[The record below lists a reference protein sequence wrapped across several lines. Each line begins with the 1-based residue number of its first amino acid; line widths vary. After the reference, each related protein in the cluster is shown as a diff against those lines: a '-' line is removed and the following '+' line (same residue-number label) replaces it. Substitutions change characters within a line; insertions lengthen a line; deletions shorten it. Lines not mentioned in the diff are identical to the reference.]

1 MPNQR
6 PGEIRRNTM
15 TSLAFSANDH
25 RFISLDREP
34 RRSFAAR
41 LADLQARAE
50 DTTIPDTANVA
61 LRLVLAAMP
70 FGMLAWM
77 FVAV

>member
-1 MPNQR
+1 
-6 PGEIRRNTM
+6 M
-15 TSLAFSANDH
+15 TSFALSANDS

-41 LADLQARAE
+41 LAALQACAE
-50 DTTIPDTANVA
+50 DAELPDAASLVG
-61 LRLVLAAMP
+61 RLVFAAMP

>member
-1 MPNQR
+1 
-6 PGEIRRNTM
+6 M
-15 TSLAFSANDH
+15 TSFAFTAADH
-25 RFISLDREP
+25 RFITLDREP

-41 LADLQARAE
+41 LAALQTSAE
-50 DTTIPDTANVA
+50 GAEVPDAVTLAG
-61 LRLVLAAMP
+61 RLVLAAMP

>member
-1 MPNQR
+1 
-6 PGEIRRNTM
+6 M

-41 LADLQARAE
+41 LADIQARAE
-50 DTTIPDTANVA
+50 GAKLPDTASLA

>member
-1 MPNQR
+1 
-6 PGEIRRNTM
+6 M
-15 TSLAFSANDH
+15 TSLAFYANDH

-50 DTTIPDTANVA
+50 GAEIPDTANVA

>member
-1 MPNQR
+1 
-6 PGEIRRNTM
+6 M

-41 LADLQARAE
+41 LAALQARAE
-50 DTTIPDTANVA
+50 GAGIPDTANVA
-61 LRLVLAAMP
+61 VRLVLAAMP
-70 FGMLAWM
+70 FGMLAWL

>member
-1 MPNQR
+1 
-6 PGEIRRNTM
+6 M
-15 TSLAFSANDH
+15 TSFAFAANDH

-41 LADLQARAE
+41 LAALQDSAE
-50 DTTIPDTANVA
+50 GAEIADAVSIVG
-61 LRLVLAAMP
+61 RLTLAAMP
-70 FGMLAWM
+70 FGLLAWI